1 MVVEGDNRVDGAREF
16 FGDERWQKLPQS
28 TFITKS
34 IRGHHVWL
42 RSDTPIKSQKVPKG
56 KNESWLEIRSGG
68 NFTVAPPSLH
78 PDGVLYQAV
87 GVNRIHKPDDLAGF
101 IVRRL
106 VELGLRE
113 PLQPKEF
120 TGRRKK
126 HPPCLESISRGVDE
140 QIRDAAALA
149 LARHYL
155 IQAYEPAEVLW
166 LLQEWDK
173 KTSRH

>member
-1 MVVEGDNRVDGAREF
+1 M
-16 FGDERWQKLPQS
+16 
-28 TFITKS
+28 
-34 IRGHHVWL
+34 
-42 RSDTPIKSQKVPKG
+42 
-56 KNESWLEIRSGG
+56 
-68 NFTVAPPSLH
+68 APPSLH